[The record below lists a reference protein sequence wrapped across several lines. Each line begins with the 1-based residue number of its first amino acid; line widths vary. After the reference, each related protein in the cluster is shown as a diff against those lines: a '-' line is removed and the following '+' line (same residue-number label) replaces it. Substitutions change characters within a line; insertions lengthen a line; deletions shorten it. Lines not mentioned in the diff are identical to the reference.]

1 MSIKSS
7 PDEIKQYYDLE
18 IKASLIINWNNSILL
33 SFENIFGVSTNLII
47 LYICMPYIF
56 IKNTGSYMVLYI

>member
-18 IKASLIINWNNSILL
+18 IKASLKINWNNSILL
-33 SFENIFGVSTNLII
+33 SFENIFGVSTILII
-47 LYICMPYIF
+47 LYIFMPFIF
-56 IKNTGSYMVLYI
+56 ITKYR

>member
-18 IKASLIINWNNSILL
+18 IKASLKINWNNSILL
-33 SFENIFGVSTNLII
+33 SFENIFGVSTILII
-47 LYICMPYIF
+47 LYIFMPFIF
-56 IKNTGSYMVLYI
+56 IKKYR

>member
-18 IKASLIINWNNSILL
+18 IKASLKINWNNSILL
-33 SFENIFGVSTNLII
+33 SFENICGVSTILII
-47 LYICMPYIF
+47 LYIFMPFIF
-56 IKNTGSYMVLYI
+56 IKKYR

>member
-18 IKASLIINWNNSILL
+18 IKASLKINWNNFILL
-33 SFENIFGVSTNLII
+33 SFENIFGVSTILII
-47 LYICMPYIF
+47 LYIFMPFIF
-56 IKNTGSYMVLYI
+56 IKKYR

>member
-18 IKASLIINWNNSILL
+18 IKASLKINWNNSILL
-33 SFENIFGVSTNLII
+33 SFENIFGVSTVLII
-47 LYICMPYIF
+47 LYIFMPCIYR
-56 IKNTGSYMVLYI
+56 